1 MMKKIIKVSFFK
13 QVSGIEPVREW
24 LKSLPIEDKKSIG
37 YDIKVVEFGWPLGL
51 PLVKNIGKGI
61 WEVRS
66 QLPSKRITRV
76 LFCMQD
82 GHMVLLHGFIKKTQ
96 KMPQADL
103 ELTNKRK
110 KELEKHH
117 E

>member
-1 MMKKIIKVSFFK
+1 MMKKIIQVSFFK

-24 LKSLPIEDKKSIG
+24 LKSLPIEDKKIIG

-66 QLPSKRITRV
+66 QLPSKRIARV
-76 LFCMQD
+76 LFCMYD
-82 GHMVLLHGFIKKTQ
+82 GRMVFTWLY
-96 KMPQADL
+96 
-103 ELTNKRK
+103 
-110 KELEKHH
+110 KENTENASS
-117 E
+117 